1 MQAQLSGRSWTI
13 MKGSEVQTH
22 MGEIYKDP
30 PQSRGEAILRATI
43 DGTDYNDP
51 PQSRVEDLLI
61 ELKEA
66 IEAGGGGGGAVID
79 DNTPS
84 THKVYS
90 SEKVEELIDDKKSVE
105 SIDINAENNHLVVTY
120 DDGSTHDAG
129 EIPGGDITSDYP
141 DYAKTE
147 MESVASAID
156 GYIGTLDNPIIIGFN
171 TDQHLIVN
179 PSTTQQRNITNE
191 VSYGL
196 RTLRDLTKRLP
207 FNFVVLGGDT
217 HGNSGGLI
225 QNMQDSA
232 IYVYNQMDGAD
243 CPVAFLVGN
252 HEGGQDNSDITRGQ
266 VYKSHMTKAL
276 ANKVITSV
284 DYTSGYYDDSV
295 LKVRYIFLDSYA
307 RAGIYTTYNVNT
319 VLNTML
325 SSIPAGY
332 KAIIFS
338 HHPLDE
344 NLPQAADRKGWNNP
358 VACHATL
365 QTHKDKIIACFCGH
379 IHNNLYVENLD
390 GITFIATTCA
400 GWYELNDGST
410 RTAGVATATAYDV
423 FVIDQVNETI
433 HAIRYG
439 NGEDRTI
446 SYAHSEPTPTP
457 TILLNVED
465 ALSVEPRA
473 TTSSTVSVSGND
485 VTCSVLKGGGGFK
498 ITSAW
503 DPSIHTFE
511 ANDTIV
517 LKCDS
522 GECDLSGGN
531 LPGYVEISFL
541 DSSDTVIHTW
551 ATTDPNVVDVVAAM
565 ASGGHTKSV
574 NSANASYWNQ
584 SAKIQF
590 IMRAST
596 NSGTAIDPPATLS
609 LTNFRIELA

>member
-30 PQSRGEAILRATI
+30 PQSRGEAILRAII
-43 DGTDYNDP
+43 DGTEYNDQ

-61 ELKEA
+61 ELKET

-90 SEKVEELIDDKKSVE
+90 SEKVEELIDEKKSIE
-105 SIDINAENNHLVVTY
+105 SVDINADNNHLVVTY

-147 MESVASAID
+147 MESVASSISA
-156 GYIGTLDNPIIIGFN
+156 YIGTLDNPIVIGFD

-179 PSTTQQRNITNE
+179 PQITSHKNITNE

-232 IYVYNQMDGAD
+232 IYTYNQMDGAD

-284 DYTSGYYDDSV
+284 DYTSGYYDDPV

-307 RAGIYTTYNVNT
+307 RAGIYTTYNINT

-325 SSIPAGY
+325 SSIPTGY

-344 NLPQAADRKGWNNP
+344 NLPQVADRKGWNNP

-379 IHNNLYVENLD
+379 IHNNLYVEDLD
-390 GITFIATTCA
+390 GITFVATTCA

-423 FVIDQVNETI
+423 FVIDQANETI
-433 HAIRYG
+433 YAIRYG

-446 SYAHSEPTPTP
+446 SYAHEEPTPTP
-457 TILLNVED
+457 TIILDVEH
-465 ALSVEPRA
+465 AESVEPKA
-473 TTSSTVSVSGND
+473 TTSSSVTASGND
-485 VTCSVLKGGGGFK
+485 VECSITKGGGGLK
-498 ITSAW
+498 ITSVW
-503 DPSIHTFE
+503 DSATHTF
-511 ANDTIV
+511 AAGDAII
-517 LKCDS
+517 LKCDA

-531 LPGYVEISFL
+531 LPGYVEIHFIDGEGAEL
-541 DSSDTVIHTW
+541 HAW
-551 ATTDPNVVDVVAAM
+551 ATTDPDIVTAVTTM
-565 ASGGHTKSV
+565 ANGGLTKTID
-574 NSANASYWNQ
+574 NGKAQLFNQ
-584 SAKIQF
+584 SAKIQL
-590 IMRAST
+590 ILRATT
-596 NSGTAIDPPATLS
+596 NSGATIDPPAKLNF
-609 LTNFRIELA
+609 TNFRIELA